1 MSHYRKALFPIHIY
15 QTHIKENELIKDELS
30 NNIEKYV
37 KDKSL
42 KIPDGWLTDSLQ
54 TSYNFSTANIELFDT
69 NSIVHG
75 YYNKYLSKMFDKP
88 VELIISD
95 MWFNYYSNGE
105 YQEPHH
111 HINSLSVTN
120 RQAHFSCIHYLKFN
134 ENVHEPAIFF
144 DPLALTR
151 CHSIEL
157 DSNNYNERYVP
168 NVKEGTLMMFPS
180 YLEHYVSKN
189 VPTPDDPR
197 VTIAFNII
205 LTKYG
210 DDDGN

>member
-54 TSYNFSTANIELFDT
+54 TSYDFSTANIELFDT
-69 NSIVHG
+69 NSIVHD
-75 YYNKYLSKMFDKP
+75 YYKKYLYKMFDKP
-88 VELIISD
+88 VELIIND
-95 MWFNYYSNGE
+95 IWFNYYSNGE

-144 DPLALTR
+144 DPLALIR
-151 CHSIEL
+151 YHSIEL

-189 VPTPDDPR
+189 APTPDDPR
-197 VTIAFNII
+197 VTIAFNIV
-205 LTKYG
+205 LRKYG